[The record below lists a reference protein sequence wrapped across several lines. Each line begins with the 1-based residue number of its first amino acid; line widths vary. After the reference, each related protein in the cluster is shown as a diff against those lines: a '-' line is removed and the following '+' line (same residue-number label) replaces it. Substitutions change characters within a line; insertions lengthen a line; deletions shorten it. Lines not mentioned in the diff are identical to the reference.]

1 MSFSYRKESS
11 IDMLKDLIKKNQEII
26 TYVIFGVLTTIV
38 NLISYRLF
46 TEIKLNLFLSVL
58 LAWVLATIFSFIT
71 NKLFVFKSKKWTLSV
86 LGEELFK
93 FLSACIFS
101 LGVDLFDMWIMV
113 EILIIHD
120 MVAKFISNV
129 IGTVINYILRK
140 FIVFKK

>member
-1 MSFSYRKESS
+1 
-11 IDMLKDLIKKNQEII
+11 MLKNLIKKNQEII

>member
-11 IDMLKDLIKKNQEII
+11 IDMLKNLIKKNQEII